1 MENIYYYVLFDQKLF
16 FENETIEELLRER
29 ANYYN
34 SKGKFVDF
42 WLLPSPEFVNDK
54 NFLDDLKLTN
64 YYKEKSI
71 SYINFKNRNFFIALV
86 STNKEFINWME
97 LRIGYFET
105 YNQPLNKKNVNSNGI
120 KGEIKSLNQ
129 DIFNFNEKLIYP
141 DLVLN
146 RYKEN
151 LSVIYENSK

>member
-54 NFLDDLKLTN
+54 NFLDDL
-64 YYKEKSI
+64 
-71 SYINFKNRNFFIALV
+71 
-86 STNKEFINWME
+86 
-97 LRIGYFET
+97 
-105 YNQPLNKKNVNSNGI
+105 
-120 KGEIKSLNQ
+120 
-129 DIFNFNEKLIYP
+129 
-141 DLVLN
+141 
-146 RYKEN
+146 
-151 LSVIYENSK
+151 

>member
-1 MENIYYYVLFDQKLF
+1 MENIYYYLLFDQKLF

-34 SKGKFVDF
+34 SKGKFLDF
-42 WLLPSPEFVNDK
+42 WLLPSPKFVDDK
-54 NFLDDLKLTN
+54 NFSNNLKLTN

-97 LRIGYFET
+97 LRIGYFEV
-105 YNQPLNKKNVNSNGI
+105 YNQPLNKKDVNSNGI